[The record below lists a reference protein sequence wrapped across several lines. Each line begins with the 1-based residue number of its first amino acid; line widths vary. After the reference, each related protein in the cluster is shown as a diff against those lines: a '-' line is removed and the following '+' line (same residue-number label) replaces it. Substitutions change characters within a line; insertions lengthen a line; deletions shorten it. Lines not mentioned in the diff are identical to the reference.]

1 MFKRK
6 PNRQNRFKRLLLK
19 VLNLHALD
27 KETFNLVNPQGI
39 INGENFFDLNKRSY
53 ILSSGYL
60 DLKRKIK
67 SLDIYYRYSPEV
79 DLWNSSG
86 SWKRIIPGINKK
98 MLIKVCLLSLKI
110 SIENFLKDNSLKINL
125 NLIFDNSSNQFN
137 DEINKLM
144 RSDMFQLTFT
154 ESNVKGNR
162 GSFLEC
168 CDQSIKA
175 EDLIFFVE
183 DDYLFK
189 DTCIDEVVFSYSRI
203 STLLDRDVFLCPTDY
218 SFYYDSIYKTALF
231 IGKNNRWRYVN
242 ETLLTFIFS
251 KNILDKYMRNI
262 KLVGEHE
269 NDPFEKPLDDIYS
282 EVPCL
287 APITSLS
294 YHLSRTV
301 PGIESDWLDLWKYN
315 YNKLKSDF

>member
-98 MLIKVCLLSLKI
+98 MLIKVCLFSKNNFY
-110 SIENFLKDNSLKINL
+110 SIFFNKLNSLKINL
-125 NLIFDNSSNQFN
+125 NLIFDPFI
-137 DEINKLM
+137 EIGSLM
-144 RSDMFQLTFT
+144 M
-154 ESNVKGNR
+154 K
-162 GSFLEC
+162 
-168 CDQSIKA
+168 
-175 EDLIFFVE
+175 
-183 DDYLFK
+183 
-189 DTCIDEVVFSYSRI
+189 
-203 STLLDRDVFLCPTDY
+203 
-218 SFYYDSIYKTALF
+218 
-231 IGKNNRWRYVN
+231 
-242 ETLLTFIFS
+242 
-251 KNILDKYMRNI
+251 
-262 KLVGEHE
+262 
-269 NDPFEKPLDDIYS
+269 
-282 EVPCL
+282 
-287 APITSLS
+287 
-294 YHLSRTV
+294 
-301 PGIESDWLDLWKYN
+301 
-315 YNKLKSDF
+315 